1 MQRGLTTVG
10 APRLLF
16 KSVAA
21 RSRGT
26 LRSESQIR
34 NDIANL
40 EPLRWLL
47 KSQFD
52 RNVVVNFEIQE
63 LMFDSATSELALM
76 LDACERGREPGG
88 VLPPASVPAEVHW
101 SQYTL
106 PHRAAPHSY
115 TATDYHQE
123 LEKWRSAEFYEQE
136 VHRMQ
141 LPFSA
146 KVLGSV
152 VIVEE
157 MQERRAQQLHRLQEI
172 NARRREEM
180 LQQDQE
186 RLDKLLAP
194 QVTMVSRPA
203 VDSWHWSTSL
213 AGRAGSSGRTT
224 RKRAYLP
231 GREWKKE
238 SGGGTDMRIGQ
249 STILSLILS
258 SFNFSHLLSLHPF
271 HTLFNV
277 PPLMPPPRM
286 QGETN

>member
-1 MQRGLTTVG
+1 MAPEKPVRPKCGCKLRDTGADVRFSHLGVG
-10 APRLLF
+10 ADVR
-16 KSVAA
+16 
-21 RSRGT
+21 
-26 LRSESQIR
+26 
-34 NDIANL
+34 
-40 EPLRWLL
+40 
-47 KSQFD
+47 
-52 RNVVVNFEIQE
+52 
-63 LMFDSATSELALM
+63 

-224 RKRAYLP
+224 RKRAVSDS
-231 GREWKKE
+231 RMVKC
-238 SGGGTDMRIGQ
+238 
-249 STILSLILS
+249 
-258 SFNFSHLLSLHPF
+258 
-271 HTLFNV
+271 V
-277 PPLMPPPRM
+277 MP
-286 QGETN
+286 